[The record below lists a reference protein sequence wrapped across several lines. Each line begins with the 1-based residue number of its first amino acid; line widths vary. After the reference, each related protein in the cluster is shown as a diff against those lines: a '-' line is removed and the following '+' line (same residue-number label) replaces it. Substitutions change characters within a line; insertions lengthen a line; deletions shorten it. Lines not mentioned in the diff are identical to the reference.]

1 MNKPDPDLITQ
12 LQALNELLIRER
24 RAIIQLRIDRLG
36 AIQEEK
42 IGLLKVL
49 HQAQPPV
56 DPGCTGLII
65 QIRTNNDR
73 NRHLLQSGLK
83 LIAKLQDNLFRRLAL
98 TYAAHGRSLQMG
110 AGPRLL
116 NRSA

>member
-1 MNKPDPDLITQ
+1 MNTPDPVLTTQ

-24 RAIIQLRIDRLG
+24 RAITQLRIDQLE
-36 AIQEEK
+36 AIQQEK
-42 IGLLKVL
+42 IGLLKLL

-56 DPGCTGLII
+56 DPGCTGLIV
-65 QIRTNNDR
+65 QIRTNNER

-98 TYAAHGRSLQMG
+98 TYAAHGRSFQIG
-110 AGPRLL
+110 AGPRLH